1 MSLHNRLEAVFH
13 DVFDDET
20 IVLADT
26 TTASDIEDWDSLA
39 HITLMYGI
47 ESQFGIQFT
56 ANEFAEFTN
65 VGDLKQSLIDK
76 GCE

>member
-1 MSLHNRLEAVFH
+1 MSLHDRLEAVFQ

-20 IVLADT
+20 IVLRDT

-47 ESQFGIQFT
+47 ESHFGIQFT

-65 VGDLKQSLIDK
+65 VGDLKQSLVDK
-76 GCE
+76 GCR

>member
-1 MSLHNRLEAVFH
+1 MSLHDQLETVFQ
-13 DVFDDET
+13 DVFDDDG
-20 IVLADT
+20 IVLDDT

-47 ESQFGIQFT
+47 ESQFGIQFS

-65 VGDLKQSLIDK
+65 VGDLKRSLVDK
-76 GCE
+76 GCG